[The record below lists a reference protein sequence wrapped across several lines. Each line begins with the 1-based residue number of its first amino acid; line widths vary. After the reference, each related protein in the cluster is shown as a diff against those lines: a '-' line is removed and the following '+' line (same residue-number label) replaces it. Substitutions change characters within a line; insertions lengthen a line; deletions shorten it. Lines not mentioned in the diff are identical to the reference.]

1 MYFNVYLFQ
10 NKSTRSHEVDFV
22 LGKKKWSNYKISCR
36 QTGWGGGGLIEGG
49 ALLQKNDFQRGS
61 LSERGGLNSEVGF
74 NRDFTVKQQPD

>member
-22 LGKKKWSNYKISCR
+22 LGKKNGLITKSHVAKR
-36 QTGWGGGGLIEGG
+36 GGGGLIEGG